1 MKLKFFND
9 LEVFK
14 SFNLLLSSDIVG
26 FIILSLNSLFPIA
39 KLNVKSMLLGE
50 TLGDCEVNTH
60 KIIHKYIKKKKS
72 ILFSYFKVTLSIF
85 LNDF

>member
-50 TLGDCEVNTH
+50 TLGDCEVQ
-60 KIIHKYIKKKKS
+60 IF
-72 ILFSYFKVTLSIF
+72 FSK
-85 LNDF
+85 